1 MRPHSVS
8 SVQKNASDA
17 ELFRLA
23 NGHGVAG
30 CFVRAS
36 NIDPFRHPTVTPVRV
51 YFDRL
56 EAAGKFPRRV
66 SLGERR
72 VARVEREIDAY
83 LDNLISKRSRA
94 LGTLGSQTD

>member
-1 MRPHSVS
+1 MR
-8 SVQKNASDA
+8 KNACDDK
-17 ELFRLA
+17 LFRLA
-23 NGHGVAG
+23 NGYGVAG
-30 CFVRAS
+30 WRS
-36 NIDPFRHPTVTPVRV
+36 RSES

-66 SLGERR
+66 SLRERR
-72 VARVEREIDAY
+72 EIEIDAY